1 LKVVK
6 LSSGGRSGHARR
18 GRGRG
23 REALVTAVMTAP
35 AVIVYTVM
43 LVLPIGV
50 AGYLSLTNWD
60 GYSARPDLVGL
71 SNYARVFS
79 DPEAVRAAV
88 VTLAIAAAG
97 TLLLNL
103 LGLGLALLVNSASRL
118 NSFLRLV
125 FFYPH
130 VISVLAIGFLWGA
143 ILGANGAVNSFLTS
157 GGHSPIPFLS
167 DPNWAVAS
175 LIGVL
180 VWAGFG
186 VNLVLYL
193 AGLQTVSSD
202 LLEAAR
208 IDGAGRVQVFRHVT
222 LPALAP
228 VVTLNIVLCLITLL
242 KTYDLVVS
250 LTGGGPAG
258 TTQTAAYLILWDAFH
273 TNQLGY
279 GAAEA
284 ILLMAVTAA
293 LALVVMKA
301 RRRSETAG
309 YR

>member
-1 LKVVK
+1 LNAARVSK
-6 LSSGGRSGHARR
+6 LRR
-18 GRGRG
+18 DG
-23 REALVTAVMTAP
+23 LVTMVMTGP
-35 AVIVYTVM
+35 AIVLYTVM
-43 LVLPIGV
+43 LVVPIGV
-50 AGYLSLTNWD
+50 AAYLSLSDWD

-71 SNYARVFS
+71 ANYARVFS
-79 DPEAVRAAV
+79 DPEAAQAAV
-88 VTLAIAAAG
+88 VTLVIAAAG
-97 TLLLNL
+97 TLALNL
-103 LGLGLALLVNSASRL
+103 LGLGLALLVNSRSRI
-118 NSFLRLV
+118 NSLLRLA

-143 ILGANGAVNSFLTS
+143 ILGANGAVNSFLAS
-157 GGHSPIPFLS
+157 GGRSPIPFLS
-167 DPNWAVAS
+167 DPVWAVAS

-193 AGLQTVSSD
+193 AGLQTVSAD

-208 IDGAGRVQVFRHVT
+208 IDGAGRTQMFRHVT

-284 ILLMAVTAA
+284 ILLMLVTAT
-293 LALVVMKA
+293 LALIVMLA
-301 RRRSETAG
+301 RGRQHSQRSETAA

>member
-1 LKVVK
+1 MNVARVGKP
-6 LSSGGRSGHARR
+6 GRQ
-18 GRGRG
+18 
-23 REALVTAVMTAP
+23 ALVTAAMTAP
-35 AVIVYTVM
+35 AVVVYTVM
-43 LVLPIGV
+43 LVVPIGV
-50 AGYLSLTNWD
+50 AAYLSLTNWD
-60 GYSARPDLVGL
+60 GYSAQPDLVGL
-71 SNYARVFS
+71 ANYARVFS
-79 DPEAVRAAV
+79 DPEAIRAAV
-88 VTLAIAAAG
+88 VTLVIAAAG
-97 TLLLNL
+97 TLALNL
-103 LGLGLALLVNSASRL
+103 LGLGLALLVSSRSRL

-143 ILGANGAVNSFLTS
+143 ILGANGAVNSFLT
-157 GGHSPIPFLS
+157 GAGRSPIPFLS

-175 LIGVL
+175 LVGVL

-193 AGLQTVSSD
+193 AGLQTVSAD

-208 IDGAGRVQVFRHVT
+208 IDGASRTQVFRHVT

-284 ILLMAVTAA
+284 ILLMVVTAA
-293 LALVVMKA
+293 LALVVMKS
-301 RRRSETAG
+301 RQRSETAA